1 LIEILKKSSFFI
13 IILLIIVLFFIFTNE
28 EDTAIQHSDLHEVPP
43 TDGESAQQGDNV
55 SQSDTVIVDVKGAV
69 GKPGVYE
76 VQVDSRVHDVILL
89 AGDFLENADQTQVN
103 LAQKVQDEMIINV
116 PKIGEASETTEN
128 NSSSNGNEKIRIND
142 ATQEELETLPGIGP
156 SKAEAIIQHREENGL
171 FKSGEDLLQV
181 SGIGEKTLENLL
193 EHIQVP

>member
-1 LIEILKKSSFFI
+1 MIEILKKSSFFI

>member
-1 LIEILKKSSFFI
+1 MIEILKKSSFFI

-89 AGDFLENADQTQVN
+89 AGDFLDDADQTQVN